1 MGDKMKLYEL
11 VEKKYLDGFVGVN
24 TTYIRNTQ
32 SKNYENAGKLID
44 RVDENVKT
52 DSESLFKYT
61 VQCLYWISDNKIETI
76 EQANEQIYEG
86 IDCLVDI
93 YTMDLIEWLSKSIY
107 NVDFVEDTFKD
118 FRDSKDLNFTTL
130 LMYAQGKCIEMI
142 FNAVI
147 SCLDEQLNKI
157 NKGGKND

>member
-1 MGDKMKLYEL
+1 
-11 VEKKYLDGFVGVN
+11 
-24 TTYIRNTQ
+24 
-32 SKNYENAGKLID
+32 
-44 RVDENVKT
+44 
-52 DSESLFKYT
+52 
-61 VQCLYWISDNKIETI
+61 
-76 EQANEQIYEG
+76 
-86 IDCLVDI
+86 
-93 YTMDLIEWLSKSIY
+93 MDLIVWLSKSID